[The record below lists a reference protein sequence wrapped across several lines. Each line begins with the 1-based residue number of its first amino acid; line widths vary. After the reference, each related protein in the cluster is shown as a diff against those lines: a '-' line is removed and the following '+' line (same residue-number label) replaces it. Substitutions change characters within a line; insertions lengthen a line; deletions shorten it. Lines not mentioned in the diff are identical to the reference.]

1 MKKDGLILEIG
12 NGSGENGVGFQKRFP
27 EISQQTS
34 DPDLKHRKSMIFL
47 IESEDLNKKMP
58 KAVELDLEI
67 FHSKGAGKLIRKT
80 SFDIVWAIENW

>member
-1 MKKDGLILEIG
+1 
-12 NGSGENGVGFQKRFP
+12 
-27 EISQQTS
+27 
-34 DPDLKHRKSMIFL
+34 MIFL

>member
-1 MKKDGLILEIG
+1 
-12 NGSGENGVGFQKRFP
+12 
-27 EISQQTS
+27 
-34 DPDLKHRKSMIFL
+34 MIFL

-67 FHSKGAGKLIRKT
+67 FHSKRAGKLIRKT